1 MANQNTTHATKRVV
15 RVVAVTFVALI
26 LLASGAD
33 QSAALICNSLH
44 MVVRDAAA
52 LLPSFVLATWQILQP
67 AAAAHHRFSVCA
79 IQILLS
85 WPLLQT
91 VIS

>member
-1 MANQNTTHATKRVV
+1 MANQNTTQATSRAV
-15 RVVAVTFVALI
+15 RVAVLFLGLI
-26 LLASGAD
+26 LLASGLD
-33 QSAALICNSLH
+33 QSAALICNALH
-44 MVVRDAAA
+44 TILRDSAA
-52 LLPSFVLATWQILQP
+52 LLPSFVLAAWQILQP
-67 AAAAHHRFSVCA
+67 AAAAHHHFSVCA

>member
-1 MANQNTTHATKRVV
+1 MANQNTTQATRKVIR
-15 RVVAVTFVALI
+15 VAVLFLALI
-26 LLASGAD
+26 LLASGVD

-44 MVVRDAAA
+44 IVVRDAAA
-52 LLPSFVLATWQILQP
+52 LLPSFVLAAWQILQP
-67 AAAAHHRFSVCA
+67 AAAAHHHFSICA

-91 VIS
+91 VVS